1 VRYAPHFLQFQ
12 KFVLVGGLATA
23 TQYAVLV
30 AMVRLLGANPV
41 FASSCGYVISAL
53 LNYYLNYRLTFRS
66 VQSHRR
72 ALPRFGAIAVVGLL
86 INSTI
91 VWALSEHGPLPYLAA
106 QIVATAVVLL
116 WNFGA
121 NRKWTF

>member
-1 VRYAPHFLQFQ
+1 M
-12 KFVLVGGLATA
+12 VGGVATA

-30 AMVRLLGANPV
+30 GMVRILGANPV

-53 LNYYLNYRLTFRS
+53 LNYYLNHRLTFRS
-66 VQSHRR
+66 AQSHGR
-72 ALPRFGAIAVVGLL
+72 ALPRFAVIAGVGLM

-91 VWALSEHGPLPYLAA
+91 VWVLSERLSIPYLAA
-106 QIVATAVVLL
+106 QIIATAVVLM
-116 WNFGA
+116 WNFSA